1 MSADVLIFSEGRDDE
16 QRQSYNVLL
25 PVYAVECEAHPP
37 VETELDAYEEAVL
50 KFLNIDLPP
59 ASIRDAIN
67 VTQGMLDTILSQ
79 LAQSDYAERKKNIG
93 WVITE
98 AGQRYL
104 KNEQTEELVSKNSEH
119 GYMFVSAL
127 RKDILC
133 YFHKGPIDKIQV
145 RQSTPNDH
153 TLRRNGNEQETFTG
167 ISVSSRQ
174 LGRVY
179 AAWRKLDDRLAA
191 NDRSEQRKESVEES
205 HIIAEQLFADLE
217 SYDEVDETPLPERV
231 DTLRDGCNIE
241 DLGEVKEDRKRYIR
255 KLETPHKR
263 FYIQI
268 CLIFDP
274 SKLNGY
280 DTESPFSRLGGID
293 TPWFLRQIQW
303 MARSEGITLDN
314 TPLREFLDREC
325 VKFGG
330 TAPLKEKDVS
340 VHMLQVI
347 PRLKYHQE
355 MFPALYNIYPELY
368 SLQQRASS
376 ILEKES
382 VVTQFCTK
390 LLEPLFNM
398 IFKTVPE
405 STLRRIRAQIRRD
418 DQAGDA
424 NLVCQRIENATG
436 VSMAALGW
444 NVGMVM
450 TAIRRL
456 ERTHGNSTLEKAINL
471 LTLYACAPSPD
482 VRRYIEAEDLSN
494 HLMKVGQLNDIRRSV
509 SHDTNH
515 RFNEHDYNQFMQI
528 VYPIAD
534 RLLLAIV
541 GG

>member
-79 LAQSDYAERKKNIG
+79 LAQSGYAERKKNIG

-133 YFHKGPIDKIQV
+133 YFHKEPIDKIQV

-450 TAIRRL
+450 TAIGRL

-471 LTLYACAPSPD
+471 LTLYACAPSPN

>member
-79 LAQSDYAERKKNIG
+79 LAQRGYAERKKNIG

-133 YFHKGPIDKIQV
+133 YFHKGPIDKIRV

>member
-79 LAQSDYAERKKNIG
+79 LAQSGYAERKKNIG

>member
-79 LAQSDYAERKKNIG
+79 LAQRGYAERKKNIG

-133 YFHKGPIDKIQV
+133 YFHKGPIDKIRV

-355 MFPALYNIYPELY
+355 LFPALYNIYPELY

-450 TAIRRL
+450 TAIGRL

-471 LTLYACAPSPD
+471 LTLYACAPSPN

>member
-79 LAQSDYAERKKNIG
+79 LAQRGYAERKKNIG

-255 KLETPHKR
+255 KLETPHKC

-268 CLIFDP
+268 CLIFDH

-330 TAPLKEKDVS
+330 TAPLKEKDVF

-405 STLRRIRAQIRRD
+405 RTLRRIRAQIRRD

-450 TAIRRL
+450 TAIGRL

-494 HLMKVGQLNDIRRSV
+494 HLMKVSQLNDIRRSV

>member
-79 LAQSDYAERKKNIG
+79 LAQRGYAERKKNIG

>member
-79 LAQSDYAERKKNIG
+79 LAQSGYAERKKNIG

-471 LTLYACAPSPD
+471 LTLYACAPSPN

>member
-79 LAQSDYAERKKNIG
+79 LAQSGYAERKKNIG

-191 NDRSEQRKESVEES
+191 NDRSEKRKESVEES

-255 KLETPHKR
+255 KLETPHKC

-268 CLIFDP
+268 CLIFDH

-398 IFKTVPE
+398 IFRTVPE

-450 TAIRRL
+450 TAIGRL

-471 LTLYACAPSPD
+471 LTLYACAPSPN

>member
-79 LAQSDYAERKKNIG
+79 LAQSGYAERKKNIG

-450 TAIRRL
+450 TAIGRL

-471 LTLYACAPSPD
+471 LTLYACAPSPN

>member
-1 MSADVLIFSEGRDDE
+1 MIFSEGRDDE

-79 LAQSDYAERKKNIG
+79 LAQSGYAERKKNIG

>member
-79 LAQSDYAERKKNIG
+79 LAQSGYAERKKNIG

-418 DQAGDA
+418 DQVGDA
-424 NLVCQRIENATG
+424 NLICQRIENATG

-450 TAIRRL
+450 TAIGRL

-471 LTLYACAPSPD
+471 LTLYACAPSPN

>member
-79 LAQSDYAERKKNIG
+79 LAQRGYAERKKNIG

-133 YFHKGPIDKIQV
+133 YFHKGPIDKIRV

-450 TAIRRL
+450 TAIGRL

-471 LTLYACAPSPD
+471 LTLYACAPSPN

>member
-79 LAQSDYAERKKNIG
+79 LAQRGYAERKKNIG

-133 YFHKGPIDKIQV
+133 YFHKGPIDKIRV

-450 TAIRRL
+450 TAIGRL

>member
-79 LAQSDYAERKKNIG
+79 LAQSGYAERKKNIG

-390 LLEPLFNM
+390 QLEPLFNM

>member
-1 MSADVLIFSEGRDDE
+1 MSADVLVFSEGRDDE

-25 PVYAVECEAHPP
+25 PVYAVECEARPP
-37 VETELDAYEEAVL
+37 METELDAYEEAVL

-59 ASIRDAIN
+59 ASIRNAIN
-67 VTQGMLDTILSQ
+67 VTPGMLDTIFAQ
-79 LAQSDYAERKKNIG
+79 LAQSGYAERKKKVA
-93 WVITE
+93 WQITE
-98 AGQRYL
+98 AGQKYL
-104 KNEQTEELVSKNSEH
+104 KNEPTEEQVSKNSEY

-133 YFHKGPIDKIQV
+133 YFHKGPIDKILV
-145 RQSTPNDH
+145 RQSTQKD
-153 TLRRNGNEQETFTG
+153 LVLKRNGNEQETFTG
-167 ISVSSRQ
+167 IAVSSRQ

-179 AAWRKLDDRLAA
+179 AEWRKLDERLAV
-191 NDRSEQRKESVEES
+191 NDRSEQRKEIVEES
-205 HIIAEQLFADLE
+205 RIIAEQLFADLE
-217 SYDEVDETPLPERV
+217 SYDEVDETLLPERV
-231 DTLRDGCNIE
+231 DTPPNDFINE
-241 DLGEVKEDRKRYIR
+241 DFGEDKDDRKRYIR
-255 KLETPHKR
+255 KLETPSKR

-268 CLIFDP
+268 RLLFDP
-274 SKLNGY
+274 AKLNGY
-280 DTESPFSRLGGID
+280 DTESPFTWLGGID
-293 TPWFLRQIQW
+293 SPWFLRQIQW

-314 TPLREFLDREC
+314 IPLREFLEREC

-347 PRLKYHQE
+347 PRLKYHRE
-355 MFPALYNIYPELY
+355 KFPSLYNIYPELY

-376 ILEKES
+376 LLEKES
-382 VVTQFCTK
+382 AVTQFCTK

-398 IFKTVPE
+398 IFKAVPE
-405 STLRRIRAQIRRD
+405 NTLHRIRGQIRRD

-424 NLVCQRIENATG
+424 NLVCQRIESATG
-436 VSMAALGW
+436 ISMTAFGW

-450 TAIRRL
+450 TAIGRL

-471 LTLYACAPSPD
+471 LTLYAYAPSPD
-482 VRRYIEAEDLSN
+482 IRRYVEAEGLSN

-515 RFNEHDYNQFMQI
+515 RFNERDYDQFMQL

>member
-1 MSADVLIFSEGRDDE
+1 MSADVLVFSESRDGE
-16 QRQSYNVLL
+16 KGQSHNVLL
-25 PVYAVECEAHPP
+25 PVYAVECEARPP
-37 VETELDAYEEAVL
+37 IETELDAYEEAVL

-59 ASIRDAIN
+59 ASIRNAIN
-67 VTQGMLDTILSQ
+67 VTPGMLDTIFSQ
-79 LAQSDYAERKKNIG
+79 LAQSGYAKRKKNVG
-93 WVITE
+93 WRITE
-98 AGQRYL
+98 AGQKYL
-104 KNEQTEELVSKNSEH
+104 KNEPTDEQVSKSSEY

-133 YFHKGPIDKIQV
+133 YFHKGPIDKILV
-145 RQSTPNDH
+145 RQSTPKDRA
-153 TLRRNGNEQETFTG
+153 LERNGNDQETFSG

-174 LGRVY
+174 LSRVY
-179 AAWRKLDDRLAA
+179 AAWRKLDDRLAV
-191 NDRSEQRKESVEES
+191 NDRSEQRKEIVEES
-205 HIIAEQLFADLE
+205 SIIAEQLFADLE

-231 DTLRDGCNIE
+231 DTLLDDYINE
-241 DLGEVKEDRKRYIR
+241 DLGEKKDDRKRYIR
-255 KLETPHKR
+255 KLETPPKR

-268 CLIFDP
+268 RLIFDP

-280 DTESPFSRLGGID
+280 DTESPFTWLGGID
-293 TPWFLRQIQW
+293 SPWFLRQIQW
-303 MARSEGITLDN
+303 MARSEGITLNN
-314 TPLREFLDREC
+314 TPLREFLEQEC

-347 PRLKYHQE
+347 PRLKYHRE
-355 MFPALYNIYPELY
+355 RFSSLYNIYPELY

-376 ILEKES
+376 LLEKES
-382 VVTQFCTK
+382 VVAQFCTK

-398 IFKTVPE
+398 VFKTVPE
-405 STLRRIRAQIRRD
+405 NTLHRIRGQIRRD

-424 NLVCQRIENATG
+424 NLVCQRIERATG
-436 VSMAALGW
+436 ISMTVLGW

-450 TAIRRL
+450 AAIGRL
-456 ERTHGNSTLEKAINL
+456 ERTRGNSTLEKAINL
-471 LTLYACAPSPD
+471 LTLYAYAPSPD
-482 VRRYIEAEDLSN
+482 IRRYVEAEGLSD

-515 RFNEHDYNQFMQI
+515 RFNERDYDQFMQL

>member
-79 LAQSDYAERKKNIG
+79 LAQRGYAERKKNIG

-133 YFHKGPIDKIQV
+133 YFHKGPIDKIRV

-450 TAIRRL
+450 TAIGRL

-471 LTLYACAPSPD
+471 LTLYTCAPSPN